1 MQHLQTNL
9 PTHKNLFIF
18 LPLLCLILA
27 SWYLSPKISRG
38 MSEDI
43 RVYALLTTR
52 ICALALLAV
61 TIAFVVPVKNRMLQ
75 LSITAITFLLLIV
88 ILSKIDPS
96 NIISPVLCVIAATA
110 STLALLPNTKNYS
123 NIRHD
128 KDKNIF
134 EIFLAFSLPFTFI
147 IFASVLI
154 LQISEFIEYS
164 FTENIGNSI
173 YSSLYAPIYMVL
185 QTFGYNSALA
195 DIAIKNYSL
204 DFKAAYMN
212 AVTLT
217 ALVSTPFIIITR
229 SFFTQN
235 STRLFL
241 TFLAFIAIIG
251 NSIGSCLSLVLLALL
266 IMWPGTYFAL
276 MCTSLVLFIFSFY
289 LKCDPFVPLQTLYN
303 PDINLSMVDF
313 SYGAYEKLLLILS
326 CIAPAVI
333 VIFTTYFKKDKD
345 KRRRIQEG
353 NAIGGFKINPKSPQ
367 DLQVLCILRALHGIS
382 NIKNI
387 SREKT
392 LLKIAIV
399 STNKVHSYNLNLLT
413 YKKVL
418 FDRHHLIYT
427 IDLDQRAFSIEQR
440 LKKLIGYNSNFT
452 AFKLSSSRLTKNT
465 AQGV

>member
-1 MQHLQTNL
+1 MQHLQTHL

-18 LPLLCLILA
+18 LPLVCLILA
-27 SWYLSPKISRG
+27 TWYLNPKISREL
-38 MSEDI
+38 SEDI

-75 LSITAITFLLLIV
+75 LSITAITFLVLIV

-110 STLALLPNTKNYS
+110 STLALLPNTKNHS

-128 KDKNIF
+128 KDKNFF
-134 EIFLAFSLPFTFI
+134 EITLALALPFCIVT
-147 IFASVLI
+147 FASILI

-164 FTENIGNSI
+164 FTKNIGNSI
-173 YSSLYAPIYMVL
+173 YSSLYAPIYIVL
-185 QTFGYNSALA
+185 QTFGFNYAIA
-195 DIAIKNYSL
+195 DIAIKNYAL
-204 DFKAAYMN
+204 DFKIAYMN
-212 AVTLT
+212 AITLT

-229 SFFTQN
+229 SFFTQK

-241 TFLAFIAIIG
+241 TFLAFVAIIG

-266 IMWPGTYFAL
+266 VMWPGTYFAL
-276 MCTSLVLFIFSFY
+276 MLTSLILFIFSFY
-289 LKCDPFVPLQTLYN
+289 LKCDPFVSLKSLYN
-303 PDINLSMVDF
+303 PDINLSMVNF
-313 SYGAYEKLLLILS
+313 GFGLYEKLLILLA
-326 CIAPAVI
+326 CLVPAVI

-353 NAIGGFKINPKSPQ
+353 NAIGGFKISPKSPQ
-367 DLQVLCILRALHGIS
+367 DLQVLCILRALHGVS

-387 SREKT
+387 TRERT
-392 LLKIAIV
+392 LLKISIV
-399 STNKVHSYNLNLLT
+399 STKKVHSSNLNLLT

-418 FDRHHLIYT
+418 FDRHHLVYT

-440 LKKLIGYNSNFT
+440 LKRLIGYNSNFA
-452 AFKLSSSRLTKNT
+452 AFKLSTSRLTKNT
-465 AQGV
+465 TQGV